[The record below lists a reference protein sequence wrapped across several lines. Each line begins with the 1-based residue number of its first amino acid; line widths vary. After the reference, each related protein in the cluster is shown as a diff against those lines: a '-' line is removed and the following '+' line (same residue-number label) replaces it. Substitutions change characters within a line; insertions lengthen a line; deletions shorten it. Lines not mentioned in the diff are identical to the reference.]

1 MRTLDWILTALVA
14 VLFIDWLKR
23 RKGSAE
29 LPTKTAGIIEAQ
41 PLTFEQEVE
50 AAIAA
55 DNL

>member
-23 RKGSAE
+23 RKGGANPIVDSQAQ
-29 LPTKTAGIIEAQ
+29 PQ